1 MQIRVTRYES
11 GSCYLLDKIYFNR
24 NLNMLMLNGKQF
36 LLFSS
41 LERLESSLAI
51 FGEVFFNRLSIPL
64 NKVLQDNFGK
74 NGIFV
79 ANFLTLS

>member
-11 GSCYLLDKIYFNR
+11 DSCYLLDKMYFNT
-24 NLNMLMLNGKQF
+24 NLNMLILNGKYF

-41 LERLESSLAI
+41 LERLEPSLEI
-51 FGEVFFNRLSIPL
+51 FGEVFFKRCSIPL
-64 NKVLQDNFGK
+64 DKVLQDNFGK